1 MFNLILPCYNTF
13 MITDSDKIETVL
25 THTIAKIYPSKEA
38 LIQKLKSGEQLTF
51 YLGIDP
57 TIPDVHLGHAVVYKK
72 LEELRQMGHKVIF
85 LIGDFTARIGDPTDQ
100 SSARVQLT
108 GEEVTENAR
117 LYKEQISKVL
127 QFDDPLNPAEMKF
140 NSEWLAPLTF
150 EDLIELSANFTL
162 QQMIERDM
170 FQERLT
176 ENKPVYMHE
185 FFYPL
190 MQGYDSVV
198 MNVDVE
204 IGGTDQTFNMLSG
217 RDLMKKLRDK
227 EKFVITCEFLMG
239 LDGNKMSK
247 SKGNFISLREE
258 PFEMY
263 RKIMTLHDNL
273 IEHYYDMIFA
283 DWTPE
288 IALKAKDD
296 PMQAKK
302 DLAFRIVE
310 WLFDEDSSKE
320 AADTFARLVQQ
331 DEIPSEIPQIT
342 LTSSVSLVDF
352 LVEHAAI
359 TSKSDARRLIQQ
371 GGVRINEEKITDI
384 TYEVRPEDSIIKIG
398 KGTFIR
404 VVN

>member
-1 MFNLILPCYNTF
+1 MV
-13 MITDSDKIETVL
+13 TDQSKIETIL
-25 THTIAKIYPSKEA
+25 SHTIAKIYPSKEA
-38 LIQKLKSGEQLTF
+38 LKQKLKSGEQLTF

-57 TIPDVHLGHAVVYKK
+57 TIPDVHLGHAMIYKK
-72 LEELRQMGHKVIF
+72 LEDLRQLGHKVIF

-100 SSARVQLT
+100 SSARVQMSE
-108 GEEVTENAR
+108 EEVAQNAR

-127 QFDDPLNPAEMKF
+127 RFDDPENPADMKF

-150 EDLIELSANFTL
+150 EELLELSANFTL

-170 FQERLT
+170 FQERIA

-239 LDGNKMSK
+239 LDGQKMSK
-247 SKGNFISLREE
+247 SKGNFISLRDE

-263 RKIMTLHDNL
+263 RKVMSIHDNL
-273 IEHYYDMIFA
+273 IQHYFNFIFNIEP
-283 DWTPE
+283 TQNIE
-288 IALKAKDD
+288 TD
-296 PMQAKK
+296 PMAAKK
-302 DLAFRIVE
+302 DLALSIVE
-310 WLFDEDSSKE
+310 WLYDTEQATNAAEQFLKVVQGDE
-320 AADTFARLVQQ
+320 V
-331 DEIPSEIPQIT
+331 PSEIPQIA
-342 LTSSVSLVDF
+342 LTSPVLLVDF
-352 LVEHAAI
+352 LIEHAAI
-359 TSKSDARRLIQQ
+359 VSKSDARRLIQQ

-384 TYEVRPEDSIIKIG
+384 NHEIQPEGSIIKVG
-398 KGTFIR
+398 KGTFIK